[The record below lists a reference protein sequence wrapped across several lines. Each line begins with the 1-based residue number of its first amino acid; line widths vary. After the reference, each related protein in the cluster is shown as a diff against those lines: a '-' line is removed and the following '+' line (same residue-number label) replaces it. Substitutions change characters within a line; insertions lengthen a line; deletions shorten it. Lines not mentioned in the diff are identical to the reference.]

1 MKFLPKP
8 ERRKILRKSQSLRW
22 MAFGAVLMF
31 AETVLA
37 AVGYEL
43 LPGPR
48 WAQSAGIGAVFA
60 LGYAARF
67 LAATDE

>member
-1 MKFLPKP
+1 
-8 ERRKILRKSQSLRW
+8 